1 MNMQAT
7 TRKHDRRKSA
17 EWIGFLATTT
27 ATAVPR
33 ASTAKTTKA
42 HPAAPVRR
50 APGTVSAPV
59 TSSLLDDGE
68 RLDVLRRS
76 PVGQFPDVEVERVVA
91 VVRRHLVR
99 LGSEPDGLWVRRARL
114 LAELAEHAA
123 LQVHVEAVE
132 HLDRLALGALLVVP
146 VDVDDVD
153 RALDRAEGALD
164 APLFVEPEHPA
175 ETVGRQLLLFRILDR
190 DLLLE
195 EVPSRDGEPVEK
207 VEERQLVEPLLER
220 HPVYSEADA
229 GTVASR
235 SRRASF

>member
-59 TSSLLDDGE
+59 TSSLHDDGE

-99 LGSEPDGLWVRRARL
+99 LGSEDRKSTRL
-114 LAELAEHAA
+114 NSSHRTISY
-123 LQVHVEAVE
+123 AVFC
-132 HLDRLALGALLVVP
+132 LKKKN
-146 VDVDDVD
+146 
-153 RALDRAEGALD
+153 
-164 APLFVEPEHPA
+164 
-175 ETVGRQLLLFRILDR
+175 T
-190 DLLLE
+190 
-195 EVPSRDGEPVEK
+195 
-207 VEERQLVEPLLER
+207 
-220 HPVYSEADA
+220 
-229 GTVASR
+229 
-235 SRRASF
+235 